1 MQGRFLTFEGIDGA
15 GKTSRINALEAH
27 LAAKGVKTLRTRE
40 PGGTPLGEKIRGLL
54 LSEDMGVDAET
65 LLFFAARAE
74 HVERVIKPALAEGV
88 WVLSDRFT
96 DATYAYQAGGKGVPG
111 ERVEAIEAW
120 TLGGFQPDATFLFDI
135 DPAIAEA
142 RRGDRGEAADRFER
156 EKAAF
161 FHRVRDAYLE
171 RARRQPERFVVLNA
185 ADTPEAI
192 EVRMFEETA
201 KWL

>member
-74 HVERVIKPALAEGV
+74 HVER
-88 WVLSDRFT
+88 
-96 DATYAYQAGGKGVPG
+96 
-111 ERVEAIEAW
+111 
-120 TLGGFQPDATFLFDI
+120 
-135 DPAIAEA
+135 
-142 RRGDRGEAADRFER
+142 ADVHC
-156 EKAAF
+156 A
-161 FHRVRDAYLE
+161 
-171 RARRQPERFVVLNA
+171 
-185 ADTPEAI
+185 
-192 EVRMFEETA
+192 
-201 KWL
+201 